1 MAFTMP
7 LAASNFF
14 MIILLIILIYNGSR
28 LMTSLPIICYPSA
41 FFCYLV
47 SNQFVVNLHVG
58 QCQCTCTCIFACTAV
73 FHISITINFIITKPR
88 IQAPIS
94 IKAVCCQHGDIF
106 KSQTIFEYFLI
117 TALYQRGGVKLWSCF
132 ETCAAFERRIIT
144 GFFKFCSRKC
154 WSYCETCA
162 A

>member
-28 LMTSLPIICYPSA
+28 LMTSLPISSYPSDYICA
-41 FFCYLV
+41 FFI
-47 SNQFVVNLHVG
+47 NQLVVNPLVG

-73 FHISITINFIITKPR
+73 FHISITIIFIITKPS

-106 KSQTIFEYFLI
+106 KSLTIFEYFFI
-117 TALYQRGGVKLWSCF
+117 TAFYQRFGVKHWSC
-132 ETCAAFERRIIT
+132 
-144 GFFKFCSRKC
+144 
-154 WSYCETCA
+154 CETCGSWVE
-162 A
+162 